1 MESKSLKEILIDLH
15 DKSLMVEK
23 KLDEI
28 KTIDNSN
35 FDMNYDNIQKLVKI
49 SNNLS
54 NLNDNLDDLRLKM
67 LDRNNINYLTA
78 EQQEDLREYR
88 FQKVL
93 EKTFY
98 PYILYLRLCM
108 NVDN

>member
-23 KLDEI
+23 RLNEI
-28 KTIDNSN
+28 KGLDNSK
-35 FDMNYDNIQKLVKI
+35 FDMNYDNIGTLVKI

-54 NLNDNLDDLRLKM
+54 NLNDNLDELRLKI
-67 LDRNNINYLTA
+67 LDKQRINYLTA